1 MGKNF
6 RKLELKSSYETGEDD
21 LLEEFYAPILK
32 CAASYDRIAGFF
44 SSSSLAV
51 AARGIAEFIRN
62 GGKMRLIACP
72 RLEEEDV
79 KVMELASISPEKFFE
94 EKLENVFDELEDAFQ
109 EDHIMALGWMLAND
123 FLEIRL
129 AVVNFHGRFCTVDEI
144 EKSGI
149 FHQKVG
155 IFTDSSGDK
164 ISFSGSINETASGW
178 LYNIEE
184 FKVFRSWTE
193 ERKYLDKDEEKF
205 RAFWGNTRKNVTTYT
220 LPESIKKKIIEKA
233 RSFSLEK
240 IIIENYRKYLH
251 KKEKIDLLGLFFYQR
266 DAVEKWKNNDFRLLF
281 QMATGTGKTR
291 TALGCM
297 AQLMT
302 LTEKLIVITA
312 CPQGTLSLQ
321 WKKEIEDSPLE
332 FEASAVIDGTNR
344 KWKDDLEEMILRVTI
359 GYYNHVIIFTTH
371 ATGAKEE
378 FMDMIHKSSDSI
390 SYLFIGDE
398 AHGLGAAVTRN
409 ALLERYDYR
418 VGLSATP
425 GRWFDEGGTQ
435 ILENYFGGEMFE
447 FSINDA
453 LTTINPMTGKTF
465 LVPYT
470 YHLEFVDLTE
480 DELAQYSKISKE
492 VHRMGYYSKESDEYA
507 KRLERL
513 LFKRADIVKNAANK
527 YEKLK
532 QILHSMDQIQDLII
546 FVSPEQIDCVLEIM
560 YEMRIP
566 SHSFTM
572 DTGTTAESKYDGLTE
587 RQHVIECF
595 KTGYYKALIAIKC
608 LDEGID
614 IPSAQN
620 AILMASSTNPRE
632 YIQRIGRIIR
642 QAPGKT
648 EAKIWDITIRPC
660 HKNLAGPELQ
670 EFEKMIWEKEKFR
683 IYDILENAQNN
694 AEALKTLYG
703 EMGD

>member
-1 MGKNF
+1 MGKSF

-51 AARGIAEFIRN
+51 SAKGIAEFIKN

-72 RLEEEDV
+72 RLEEEDI
-79 KVMELASISPEKFFE
+79 KVMETVSISPEQFFE
-94 EKLENVFDELEDAFQ
+94 EKLGNVFDDLEDAFQ
-109 EDHIMALGWMLAND
+109 EDHIMALGWMLANE
-123 FLEIRL
+123 FLEIKL

-155 IFTDSSGDK
+155 IFTDSSGDQ

-193 ERKYLDKDEEKF
+193 EKKYLDKDEEKF
-205 RAFWGNTRKNVTTYT
+205 HAFWENNRKNVTTYT
-220 LPESIKKKIIEKA
+220 LPESIKRKIIEKS
-233 RSFSLEK
+233 RSFSIEK
-240 IIIENYRKYLH
+240 IVIENYRKYLDQ
-251 KKEKIDLLGLFFYQR
+251 KEKIDLLGLFFYQK
-266 DAVEKWKNNDFRLLF
+266 DAVKKWKNNGCRLLF

-297 AQLMT
+297 AERMAVS
-302 LTEKLIVITA
+302 EKLIVITA

-321 WKKEIEDSPLE
+321 WKKEIEDSPLV
-332 FEASAVIDGTNR
+332 FEADAVIDGTNR
-344 KWKDDLEEMILRVTI
+344 KWKNDLQEMILRVDI
-359 GYYNHVIIFTTH
+359 GFYNHAIIYTTH
-371 ATGAKEE
+371 ATSAKKE
-378 FMDMIHKSSDSI
+378 FVDMIHKSSDSI
-390 SYLFIGDE
+390 RYLFIGDE
-398 AHGLGAAVTRN
+398 AHGLGAAAARK

-425 GRWFDEGGTQ
+425 GRWFDESGTQ
-435 ILENYFGGEMFE
+435 ILEKYFGGEMFE

-453 LTTINPMTGKTF
+453 LTTINPVTGKTF

-470 YHLEFVDLTE
+470 YWLEFVDLTE
-480 DELAQYSKISKE
+480 DELAEYKKISRD
-492 VHRMGYYSKESDEYA
+492 VHKMGNYSREPDEYA

-513 LFKRADIVKNAANK
+513 LFKRADIVKNAENK

-532 QILHSMDQIQDLII
+532 QILHSMDCVQDLII
-546 FVSPEQIDCVLEIM
+546 FVSPEQIHRVQQIM

-572 DTGTTAESKYDGLTE
+572 DTGTAIESKYDGLTE

-595 KTGYYKALIAIKC
+595 KTGYYRALIAMKC

-648 EAKIWDITIRPC
+648 EAKIWDVTIRPC
-660 HKNLAGPELQ
+660 HKNLSDPELQ
-670 EFEKMIWEKEKFR
+670 EFEKRIWEKEKIR
-683 IYDILENAQNN
+683 IYDILDNAQNN
-694 AEALKTLYG
+694 AEALKTLYS
-703 EMGD
+703 EMED